1 MNTYTQTIHDLTP
14 AQIWAAWKAQEIT
27 ADQLSTWQQQNNYY
41 FNDHGGQILAR
52 RIFHRLERD
61 TFTRGRYIVL
71 NDGNFYAGFYAESDA
86 AAIEIFDRGEYL
98 K

>member
-1 MNTYTQTIHDLTP
+1 MTTTHDLTP

-27 ADQLSTWQQQNNYY
+27 AGQLAAWQQRNNYY

-52 RIFHRLERD
+52 RLFHRLERD
-61 TFTRGRYIVL
+61 TFTRGRYIIL
-71 NDGNFYAGFYAESDA
+71 NDGHFYAGFYASSDA
-86 AAIEIFDRGEYL
+86 DAINKFETGEYM